1 MSALLLSAV
10 GSLGWQPSIALTAY
24 SLLTI
29 KLLGKHGKSRVINS
43 STKTK
48 YQVKSRLFLDVVIG
62 EGTSVLKLL
71 SGEDETLLIR
81 GNSFLVLDLG
91 LYVVTVSVTKE

>member
-1 MSALLLSAV
+1 MATLLLSAV
-10 GSLGWQPSIALTAY
+10 GGLGWQPSIALTAY
-24 SLLTI
+24 SLITV
-29 KLLGKHGKSRVINS
+29 KLLGKHGKSRIINS

-48 YQVKSRLFLDVVIG
+48 NQVKSRLFLDVVIG

-91 LYVVTVSVTKE
+91 LYVIAVIDTKE

>member
-1 MSALLLSAV
+1 MATLLLSAV
-10 GSLGWQPSIALTAY
+10 GGLGWQPSIAITAY
-24 SLLTI
+24 SLITV
-29 KLLGKHGKSRVINS
+29 KLLGKHGKSRIINS

-48 YQVKSRLFLDVVIG
+48 NQVKSRLFLDVVIG
-62 EGTSVLKLL
+62 EGTYVLKLL

-91 LYVVTVSVTKE
+91 LYVIAVIDTKE